1 MLHAQTQDC
10 RGIDTGLD
18 AAGDDRGSAI
28 VEFGLVAPLVLA
40 IIFGI
45 IEFSGIVFAQNLL
58 EGGASQA
65 SRFGII
71 GSTPSGSSRDRAI
84 RKIIEKNALGIIEAD
99 AVRVET
105 LAYESFGAVGQ
116 AEPFDDANGNG
127 TFDEDEG
134 FQDVNGNGERDED
147 QGKAGAGDGDQ
158 VVLYRLSYDW
168 DIMVPIFRPFF
179 GDQITLQAATAVR
192 NEPFGS

>member
-1 MLHAQTQDC
+1 MPHAQTQDC
-10 RGIDTGLD
+10 RRNDTSLN

-28 VEFGLVAPLVLA
+28 VEFGFVAPLVLA
-40 IIFGI
+40 IIFAV

-58 EGGASQA
+58 EGGASKA

-71 GSTPSGSSRDRAI
+71 GSTPDGSSRDQAI
-84 RKIIEKNALGIIEAD
+84 RDIIEKNALGIIDAD

-105 LAYESFGAVGQ
+105 LTYGSFGAVGQ

-127 TFDEDEG
+127 SFDEDEG
-134 FQDVNGNGERDED
+134 FQDINGNGERDED
-147 QGKAGAGDGDQ
+147 QGKTGAGDGGQ

-179 GDQITLQAATAVR
+179 GDHIVLKAATAVR

>member
-1 MLHAQTQDC
+1 MSTSRTADRLRIARSLSAAKDN
-10 RGIDTGLD
+10 RGN
-18 AAGDDRGSAI
+18 AM
-28 VEFGLVAPLVLA
+28 VEFGLVAPLLLA

-45 IEFSGIVFAQNLL
+45 IEFSGIVFAQTLL

-71 GSTPSGSSRDRAI
+71 GSTPGGSSRDEAI
-84 RKIIEKNALGIIEAD
+84 RDIIAENAFGIIDAD

-105 LAYESFGAVGQ
+105 LIYESFASVGQ

-127 TFDEDEG
+127 THDENEG
-134 FQDVNGNGERDED
+134 FQDVNGNGEHDDD
-147 QGKAGAGDGDQ
+147 QGKSGAGNGDE
-158 VVLYRLSYDW
+158 VVLYRLTYDW

-179 GDQITLQAATAVR
+179 GDQFVLQAATAVR